1 MGSIMKSK
9 DNFLF
14 VFGGI
19 FDITKEKNDMVLFD
33 LEKRKWSILDHEIIN
48 TSNKGPFSPPKKNH
62 LDVKKSEK

>member
-1 MGSIMKSK
+1 MKAK

-33 LEKRKWSILDHEIIN
+33 LEKNRWNIIDQEIIN
-48 TSNKGPFSPPKKNH
+48 LANRNSPSPPKKI
-62 LDVKKSEK
+62 LDMKKSEK